1 MADNMIQIKIDGRS
15 CPVKARSTLL
25 GACKENGIDIPT
37 LCYLEGINEEAAC
50 SLCLVEVAGAR
61 TLVRACVTKVREGME
76 VITVSERVRHARRIN
91 LELLLAGHPKDC
103 FVCDRNQDCEL
114 RRLAHTMGVRTVRF
128 PKAVEGAC
136 EVDMTSSAI
145 IRDPNKCIL
154 CRRCLSVCRVV
165 QEVNAIDAVGRG
177 KNTKIS
183 TYGDKGLG
191 NVPCIN
197 CGQCLL
203 VCPTGALTEQSAI
216 EPVWKA
222 LADPKKIVMVETA
235 PAVRAAIGEEFG
247 LEPGTLVTGKMV
259 AGLRKLGFDKVFDT
273 QFSADLTIMEEG
285 FELIDRI
292 QNKGVLPMITS
303 CSPGWIKFAEHF
315 YPRVLDHL
323 SSCKSPQQMFGAVAK
338 TYYAEKL
345 NVDPRD
351 IVVVSVMPCVA
362 KKYEAARPEM
372 NGAFHYWKDKLG
384 LKEADNFPDVDH
396 VLTTREAARM
406 MHEAGI
412 DLPRLSDEKFDDP
425 LGCSSG
431 AAVIFG
437 ATGGVM
443 EAAVRTAY
451 EVLTKTPLPKIDF
464 EEVRGLQGIK
474 TAELDINGLKVKIAV
489 AHSLA
494 NARILMEE
502 IQAGTSPYTFIEI
515 MTCPGGCIGGG
526 GQPMPTN
533 TEVRKKRIE
542 AIYREDAHMPIRK
555 SHENPA
561 VAALYKDFL
570 EKPLGERSHHLLHTA
585 YLKRN

>member
-1 MADNMIQIKIDGRS
+1 MADNTVQIRIDGRS
-15 CPVKARSTLL
+15 CQVKAGITLL
-25 GACKENGIDIPT
+25 EACRNNGTDIPT
-37 LCYLEGINEEAAC
+37 LCFLEGINEEAAC

-61 TLVRACVTKVREGME
+61 TLLRACVTRVREGME
-76 VITVSERVRHARRIN
+76 VVTVSERVRQARRVN
-91 LELLLAGHPKDC
+91 MELLLAGHPKDC
-103 FVCDRNQDCEL
+103 FVCGRNQDCEL
-114 RRLAHTMGVRTVRF
+114 RRLAHDMGIRTVRF
-128 PKAVEGAC
+128 PKAVEAAC
-136 EVDMTSSAI
+136 QVDASSPAI
-145 IRDPNKCIL
+145 IRDPSKCVL

-183 TYGDKGLG
+183 TFGDKGLG
-191 NVPCIN
+191 HVACIN

-203 VCPTGALTEQSAI
+203 VCPTGALTEQSAV

-259 AGLRKLGFDKVFDT
+259 AALRKAGFDKVFDT

-285 FELIDRI
+285 FELIHRI
-292 QNKGVLPMITS
+292 QNKGVLPLITS

-362 KKYEAARPEM
+362 KKFEAARPEM
-372 NGAFHYWKDKLG
+372 NSAFHYWKGKLG
-384 LKEADNFPDVDH
+384 LKEKDSFPDVDH
-396 VLTTREAARM
+396 VLTTREAARLIR
-406 MHEAGI
+406 EAGI
-412 DLPRLSDEKFDDP
+412 DLARLDDEKFDDP
-425 LGCSSG
+425 LGASSG

-451 EVLTKTPLPKIDF
+451 EVLTKNPLPRIDF
-464 EEVRGLQGIK
+464 EEVRGLEGIK
-474 TAELDINGLKVKIAV
+474 TAELDINGLKVKVAV

-494 NARILMEE
+494 NARVLMEE
-502 IQAGTSPYTFIEI
+502 IQAGVSPYAFIEI

-526 GQPMPTN
+526 GQPLPTN
-533 TEVRKKRIE
+533 TEIRKKRIE
-542 AIYREDAHMPIRK
+542 AIYFEDARMPIRK

-570 EKPLGERSHHLLHTA
+570 EKPLGERSHHLLHTS
-585 YLKRN
+585 YVKRG